1 MACFARKSVA
11 NTELLLHQRRSAM
24 RGMYG
29 VVVDRCQSKD
39 DARSMEFQDSIKVDK
54 RRLGSERGGP
64 LSLCIEEDVEV

>member
-1 MACFARKSVA
+1 
-11 NTELLLHQRRSAM
+11 M